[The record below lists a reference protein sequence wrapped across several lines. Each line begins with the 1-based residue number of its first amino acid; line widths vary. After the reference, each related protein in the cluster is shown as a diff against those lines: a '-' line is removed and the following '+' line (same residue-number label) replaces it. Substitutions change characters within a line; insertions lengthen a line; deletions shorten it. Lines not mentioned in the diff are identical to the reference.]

1 MAQLSETDLYADI
14 PQHVWNY
21 RYAAPFSWLVSG
33 SSGAGKSYML
43 SKFIKHHKRLIVPQ
57 QKKLLVAYRHIQP
70 LYHDFSKYI
79 ETEFMKE
86 PNLIPNP
93 DTELNNATILL
104 IDDLMKSIQECIDF
118 FTIHS
123 HHKNLCV
130 IFVTQNLYAQGLRT
144 LSLNANYLTIYRNP
158 RDSSQIRF
166 LARQLEPNDSKLV
179 IKAYEMATKTAHG
192 YLHINCMQKCNKLFK
207 YRDKIDA
214 NDNCS
219 IFISKKNKFRTILF
233 DKLMKMINSGVP
245 IRQAI
250 KLLLYKEQM
259 SILGTN

>member
-1 MAQLSETDLYADI
+1 MAQLSKTDLYADI
-14 PQHVWNY
+14 PQHVWDY
-21 RYAAPFSWLVSG
+21 RFAGPFSWLVSG

-43 SKFIKHHKRLIVPQ
+43 SEFIKHHKRLIVPR

-93 DTELNNATILL
+93 DSELNNATILL
-104 IDDLMKSIQECIDF
+104 IDDLMNSMQQCIDY

-123 HHKNLCV
+123 HHKNICV
-130 IFVTQNLYAQGLRT
+130 IFVTQNLYASGLRT

-166 LARQLEPNDSKLV
+166 LARQLEPDDSQLV
-179 IKAYEMATKTAHG
+179 IKAYEMATKNAHG
-192 YLHINCMQKCNKLFK
+192 YLHVNCMQKCNPIFK

-214 NDNCS
+214 NDFCS
-219 IFISKKNKFRTILF
+219 IFISKKNKFQIILF
-233 DKLMKMINSGVP
+233 DKLMTMIKSGIP
-245 IRQAI
+245 IRKAI
-250 KLLLYKEQM
+250 KLLLYKQQM
-259 SILGTN
+259 VISSTN